1 MIQTS
6 EPQSAHASRRRTDYL
21 ARTMNSLPDI
31 LAIGLLIGGAI
42 LMLLPFMW
50 MFSTS
55 LRPAQES
62 YKLPPAWL
70 PTEWNVETYVAVFQ
84 SSVPILAFA
93 WNSIKVTFS
102 VTLGQLITCSMAG
115 FAFARL
121 RFPFRNLLFVL
132 LLGSLMVPGQV
143 TIIPVFIIMRR
154 LGLVDNHLSIIL
166 PFLTSAFGVFLLR
179 QFFLTLPQDL
189 IDAAK
194 IDGAGA
200 WTIYLRVALPLAG
213 PALAALAI
221 ITFNNTWNN
230 YFYPLIF
237 LNTWEKMTLPLGITA
252 LRGYLA
258 SNSASVVMAAVSLA
272 IIPVLL
278 VFLVAQRWFIARRHL
293 ASDRHLEGVEG

>member
-1 MIQTS
+1 MAETTAAQPLRQPTA
-6 EPQSAHASRRRTDYL
+6 PTRLGMLTLHK
-21 ARTMNSLPDI
+21 LPDV
-31 LAIGLLIGGAI
+31 LAILILSIGALLMI
-42 LMLLPFMW
+42 LPFMW

-55 LRPAQES
+55 LRPIQES
-62 YKLPPAWL
+62 YKLPPAWF
-70 PTEWNVETYVAVFQ
+70 PTEFHWETYLAVLQ
-84 SSVPILAFA
+84 SSVPIFTFA
-93 WNSIKVTFS
+93 ANSIKVTLL
-102 VTLGQLITCSMAG
+102 VTVGQLITCSMAG
-115 FAFARL
+115 YAFARL
-121 RFPFRNLLFVL
+121 RFPFRNALFL
-132 LLGSLMVPGQV
+132 LLLASLMVPGQV
-143 TIIPVFIIMRR
+143 TIIPVFIIMRQ

-194 IDGAGA
+194 IDGAGP
-200 WTIYLRVALPLAG
+200 WITFLRVALPLAG
-213 PALAALAI
+213 PSLAALTI

-272 IIPVLL
+272 ILPVLL
-278 VFLVAQRWFIARRHL
+278 VFLFAQRWFIAGITRT
-293 ASDRHLEGVEG
+293 GIKG

>member
-1 MIQTS
+1 MTRTAQSQTVTT
-6 EPQSAHASRRRTDYL
+6 PHRRTDYG
-21 ARTMNSLPDI
+21 ARFLNSWPDI
-31 LAIGLLIGGAI
+31 LSICILIAGGI
-42 LMLLPFMW
+42 VMLLPFLW

-55 LRPAQES
+55 LRPVQES
-62 YKLPPAWL
+62 FKLPPAWL
-70 PTEWNVETYVAVFQ
+70 PTQWNIDTYMAVFR
-84 SSVPILAFA
+84 SSVPILDFA
-93 WNSIKVTFS
+93 WNSVKVTFS
-102 VTLGQLITCSMAG
+102 VTAGQLITCSMAG

-132 LLGSLMVPGQV
+132 LLASLMVPGQV

-179 QFFLTLPQDL
+179 QFFLTLPQEL

-194 IDGAGA
+194 IDGANF
-200 WTIYLRVALPLAG
+200 WTIYLRVALPLSG
-213 PALAALAI
+213 PALAALTI
-221 ITFNNTWNN
+221 LTFNGTWNN

-258 SNSASVVMAAVSLA
+258 SNSASVIMAAVSLA
-272 IIPVLL
+272 IFPVLL
-278 VFLVAQRWFIARRHL
+278 IFLVAQSWFI
-293 ASDRHLEGVEG
+293 EGVTRSGIKG

>member
-1 MIQTS
+1 MATTTQTGKLS
-6 EPQSAHASRRRTDYL
+6 KTQQRTWRNFINLYK
-21 ARTMNSLPDI
+21 LPDVAATI
-31 LAIGLLIGGAI
+31 LLGVGAV
-42 LMLLPFMW
+42 LMALPFLW

-55 LRPAQES
+55 LRPSAES

-70 PTEWNVETYVAVFQ
+70 PTEWHFENYLAVFQ
-84 SSVPILAFA
+84 SSVPIVAFA
-93 WNSIKVTFS
+93 LNSVKVTFS

-121 RFPFRNLLFVL
+121 RFPFRNLLFIL
-132 LLGSLMVPGQV
+132 LLASLMVPGQV
-143 TIIPVFIIMRR
+143 TIIPVFIIMRE

-166 PFLTSAFGVFLLR
+166 PFLTSAFGVFLMR

-194 IDGAGA
+194 IDGAGY
-200 WTIYLRVALPLAG
+200 WRIFTQVALPLAG
-213 PALAALAI
+213 PPLSALAI

-252 LRGYLA
+252 LRGYLE
-258 SNSASVVMAAVSLA
+258 SGNASVVMASVALA
-272 IIPVLL
+272 IMPVLL
-278 VFLVAQRWFIARRHL
+278 VFLLAQRWFITGITRT
-293 ASDRHLEGVEG
+293 GIKG